1 MAAYELFAATTPD
14 LMIQN
19 IKGKAEA
26 YGWTI
31 DFFGTYL
38 SHNRLHLHNAD
49 GAHFEI
55 WYANT
60 VVVNIAGCT
69 GYSSGDIP
77 TGQPGVSATCQ
88 FAGNLQ
94 HFICIGLHSIFIKNI
109 VSAASQY
116 QWVQFGY
123 ITSKIGAWTGGI
135 FISGTWG
142 STSTGSG
149 YSFALWG
156 STASQKSQCLINGLW
171 STLSSNAGGGV
182 CGFSESELY
191 GKMPFAYSG
200 GIMPCPI
207 LLVYFNA
214 TTTTYRHPIGYAPDV
229 SMFAGGNVY
238 TQVEDIIINGETWRA
253 INQEEFSV
261 AFTAVPN
268 MLLRIAL

>member
-1 MAAYELFAATTPD
+1 MAAYELFVATTTD
-14 LMIQN
+14 LFIAN
-19 IKGKAEA
+19 IRAKAEA

-31 DFFGTYL
+31 DFFGTYS

-55 WYANT
+55 WYASAY
-60 VVVNIAGCT
+60 VVNIAGCT

-77 TGQPGVSATCQ
+77 TGQPGASGTCQ
-88 FAGNLQ
+88 FASNLQ

-123 ITSKIGAWTGGI
+123 ITPKVGAWTGGV
-135 FISGTWG
+135 FVSSTWG
-142 STSTGSG
+142 SSSTGSG

-156 STASQKSQCLINGLW
+156 STAAQKSQCLINGSW
-171 STLSSNAGGGV
+171 STFSSTAGGSV
-182 CGFSESELY
+182 CGFCESELY

-207 LLVYFNA
+207 LLTYFNA
-214 TTTTYRHPIGYAPDV
+214 TTPSYRHPIGYAPDV
-229 SMFAGGNVY
+229 MLFAGGNVY
-238 TQVEDIIINGETWRA
+238 TSLEEIIIDGEKWVG
-253 INQEEFSV
+253 INQAETGASF
-261 AFTAVPN
+261 AGVPD
-268 MLLRIAL
+268 LLIRLAS